1 MATVNILLYLVKT
14 TIILIIINHYYV
26 FIILLY
32 YYYYYLKMNKIYL
45 LFVALMWSKM
55 THDSINIQTLYPL
68 SHHYVEVRWQM
79 APFIAASNPMVTLMV
94 GYFDISGMKT
104 VHIVVRKIEIT
115 NFVVIT
121 VANNF
126 YYYFEVHTSTTQ
138 DVIDVFWPISFN
150 PL

>member
-1 MATVNILLYLVKT
+1 
-14 TIILIIINHYYV
+14 
-26 FIILLY
+26 
-32 YYYYYLKMNKIYL
+32 
-45 LFVALMWSKM
+45 
-55 THDSINIQTLYPL
+55 
-68 SHHYVEVRWQM
+68 M

-94 GYFDISGMKT
+94 GYFDDISGMKT

-138 DVIDVFWPISFN
+138 DVIDVF
-150 PL
+150 